1 MNEKQ
6 KLLNLLGEKKE
17 IIAEMRKA
25 NDDDKQDA
33 FDAAREK
40 LTALNEK
47 IERLQAIVKAEESQ
61 PVDEQKPN
69 DQETPTNPA
78 PRKVKDGL
86 RAFCQAIRA
95 KSRGDIMEFIEQAK
109 IVNELNETA
118 PEKGGM
124 TVPEDLRTKI
134 NELKRA
140 LNPLSRLFNVEKV
153 SRLKG
158 ERVIDNAPTKGFTE
172 VSEYG
177 KIPKDDEPTFR
188 TIDYAVKKYS
198 LIVPIT
204 EELLEDSDENLLA
217 YLRRW
222 FAKKAV
228 ITENKI
234 LLELLSSGADSSAVT
249 AAKSEELA
257 AIKTALNAT
266 LDPAISLTS
275 SFLTNQNGFNYLDT
289 LEDKNGRPLLQPDP
303 TNGTAKML
311 LARPIHVMSNAV
323 LPDLTGG
330 APLYIG
336 DLKQYGTLFRRK
348 DLEITSTREGGDA
361 WMTDSTEVRGIMRL
375 GASIY
380 DGEAVTA
387 IALSTASDS

>member
-1 MNEKQ
+1 M
-6 KLLNLLGEKKE
+6 
-17 IIAEMRKA
+17 
-25 NDDDKQDA
+25 
-33 FDAAREK
+33 
-40 LTALNEK
+40 
-47 IERLQAIVKAEESQ
+47 
-61 PVDEQKPN
+61 
-69 DQETPTNPA
+69 
-78 PRKVKDGL
+78 
-86 RAFCQAIRA
+86 
-95 KSRGDIMEFIEQAK
+95 
-109 IVNELNETA
+109 
-118 PEKGGM
+118 
-124 TVPEDLRTKI
+124 
-134 NELKRA
+134 
-140 LNPLSRLFNVEKV
+140 
-153 SRLKG
+153 
-158 ERVIDNAPTKGFTE
+158 
-172 VSEYG
+172 
-177 KIPKDDEPTFR
+177 
-188 TIDYAVKKYS
+188 
-198 LIVPIT
+198 
-204 EELLEDSDENLLA
+204 
-217 YLRRW
+217 
-222 FAKKAV
+222 

-311 LARPIHVMSNAV
+311 LARPIHVVSNAV

-348 DLEITSTREGGDA
+348 DLEITSTREGGDT

-380 DGEAVTA
+380 DAEAVTA
-387 IALSTASDS
+387 IALSTASGS